1 MSLCLAAG
9 GALKAIA
16 ASVFTLAWS
25 HSVEKVRWEET
36 WETVPTGLRLI
47 EARIK
52 GSGAGMEPAPHA
64 RLQQGWWIWEGNGQ
78 IFPRLTLGHSG
89 QAGQWHLCI
98 EGNCRPLHELI
109 ATAKQVG
116 PVTISSCDK

>member
-9 GALKAIA
+9 GTLKAIA
-16 ASVFTLAWS
+16 AAVFTLAWT

-36 WETVPTGLRLI
+36 WETVPGGVRLI

-64 RLQQGWWIWEGNGQ
+64 RLRQGWWTWEGNGEV
-78 IFPRLTLGHSG
+78 FPRLSLGHSG
-89 QAGQWHLCI
+89 QAGHWHLCV
-98 EGNCRPLHELI
+98 EGKCRPLHDLI
-109 ATAKQVG
+109 ATANEVE
-116 PVTISSCDK
+116 PVTISKCGK